1 MKAKTIKAVL
11 GSIHREFVNSIEDEN
26 VRNLVNKDAII
37 TGGAIAS
44 MLLGEKV
51 NDYDYYFRTR
61 ETALAVANYYV
72 GLFNNLNPDFNASEP
87 PSVKEKDGRVIIYI
101 QSKGVA
107 YDSDLMGEVRYFDHG
122 FRTDE
127 LEIDLETV
135 VNAIQESQEIKYKPV
150 FLSRNAITLDNK
162 IQLVLRFYGEPE
174 EIHDNYDFVHCTNY
188 YLPFEHKLVLN
199 PNALESLLT
208 KELKYMGSKYPICS
222 VIRTRKFVK
231 RGWGINAGQYLKMC
245 FQISELDL
253 TNFDVLEEQLIGV
266 DTYYFQQIIQILRE
280 KQEKDPGFKL
290 DANHLAVIIDKIF

>member
-72 GLFNNLNPDFNASEP
+72 GLFNKLNPDFNVSEP
-87 PSVKEKDGRVIIYI
+87 PSVKEKDGRVMIYI

-127 LEIDLETV
+127 LEMDLETV
-135 VNAIQESQEIKYKPV
+135 VNAIQENHEVKYKPV

-174 EIHDNYDFVHCTNY
+174 EIHSNYDFIHCTNY

-231 RGWGINAGQYLKMC
+231 RGWSINAGQYLKMC